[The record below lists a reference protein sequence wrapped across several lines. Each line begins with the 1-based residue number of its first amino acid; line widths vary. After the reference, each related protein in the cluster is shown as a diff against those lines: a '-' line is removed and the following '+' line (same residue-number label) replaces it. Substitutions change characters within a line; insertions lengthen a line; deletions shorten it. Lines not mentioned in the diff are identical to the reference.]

1 MWRIS
6 RLYQPPWASTT
17 ARHGEDSFALFCS
30 RQARIC
36 GALPMNCEQN
46 ASASARQAIFSCM
59 LGPDWAEACEMPAI
73 TTASA
78 MAADFRLMVLV
89 LQDLILNDLILNDL
103 ILNDLV
109 MGAPFGVGCVK
120 RAQPRRS
127 QR

>member
-36 GALPMNCEQN
+36 GALPTNCEQN

-78 MAADFRLMVLV
+78 MAADFRLRVLV
-89 LQDLILNDLILNDL
+89 LQDL

-120 RAQPRRS
+120 ASATSSKSAVRS
-127 QR
+127 IPCSWC